1 MLLCHSDKQSF
12 PLHSERTD
20 YTVAAPVDVA
30 LTDANVD
37 VLRTF
42 AILSAISDFLI
53 FTCRHVKVT

>member
-42 AILSAISDFLI
+42 AILSAI
-53 FTCRHVKVT
+53 RN